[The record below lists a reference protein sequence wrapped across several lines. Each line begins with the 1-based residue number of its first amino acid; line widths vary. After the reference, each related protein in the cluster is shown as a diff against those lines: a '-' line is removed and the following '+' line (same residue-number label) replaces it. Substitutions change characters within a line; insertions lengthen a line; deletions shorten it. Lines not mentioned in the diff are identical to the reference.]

1 MRVRQFELRLL
12 AVALTVLWT
21 AGGGVVL
28 VAYRPGGPLDLLV
41 GCASLLPLI
50 VSVASVVWPP
60 LVRSDRG
67 SAGVFW
73 LGLLAGLLL
82 IPCIFR
88 LGGQVIEGGTEPLL
102 PSLEVV
108 YPWLLALI
116 ATSLFAG
123 LGISRQFVAQTAYG
137 RRHVVMTLAFALAA
151 TAIIGGT
158 FAGVSLA
165 DAAALRDKPV
175 AHSRFG
181 PTDIALAA
189 QGSGTLAPPDC
200 DKAIV
205 AARSGRDQFD
215 LSANVDARAVGTV
228 SLSGSRSGADVGW
241 TARVV
246 RSDVLEQ
253 YGAVKVGQSVWIEAP
268 GTGWT
273 PSSPG
278 SIGGQM
284 LDATVL
290 SSALTMEN
298 RATAENGGLEYVEGA
313 RARHCRMNVDGKTF
327 VAAFPQVTWLVGE
340 ASLET
345 WRGELDYW
353 IFLDGEVGIV
363 SGTINGNAQEILPH
377 GIQATVWVKM
387 TSVDRDSVIAI
398 SPPGN

>member
-12 AVALTVLWT
+12 AAALTVLWA

-28 VAYRPGGPLDLLV
+28 IAYRPGGPLDVLV
-41 GCASLLPLI
+41 GSAALLPLL
-50 VSVASVVWPP
+50 VSVASIVWPP
-60 LVRSDRG
+60 LVRGDRG

-73 LGLLAGLLL
+73 LGFIAGLLL

-88 LGGQVIEGGTEPLL
+88 LAGQVLQGGTEPLL

-123 LGISRQFVAQTAYG
+123 LGISRQLIGATPYG
-137 RRHVVMTLAFALAA
+137 RRHLAVTLAFALVA
-151 TAIIGGT
+151 TTVISGSY
-158 FAGVSLA
+158 AGVSLA
-165 DAAALRDKPV
+165 DDAALRDKPA

-189 QGSGTLAPPDC
+189 AGSADIAPPDC
-200 DKAIV
+200 DKGLVTAG
-205 AARSGRDQFD
+205 SGRVQLD
-215 LSANVDARAVGTV
+215 LSATVDTRAVGTV
-228 SLSGSRSGADVGW
+228 SLTGTRSRSDLAW

-246 RSDVLEQ
+246 RRDILAQ
-253 YGAVKVGQSVWIEAP
+253 YGAVRVGQAVWTEAP

-273 PSSPG
+273 RAAPG
-278 SIGGQM
+278 SIDGQL
-284 LDATVL
+284 LDETVIARAL
-290 SSALTMEN
+290 STEN
-298 RATAENGGLEYVEGA
+298 RATAENLGLEYVEAA
-313 RARHCRMNVDGKTF
+313 RARRCRINVDGDTF
-327 VAAFPQVTWLVGE
+327 AAAFPQVKWLVGT

-353 IFLDGEVGIV
+353 IFLDGEVGMV
-363 SGTINGNAQEILPH
+363 SGTINGDAQEILPH

-387 TSVDRDSVIAI
+387 SVVDRDSDIAI
-398 SPPGN
+398 TPPGN

>member
-1 MRVRQFELRLL
+1 VRVRQLELRLL
-12 AVALTVLWT
+12 AVALTVLWA

-41 GCASLLPLI
+41 GCASLLPLF

-73 LGLLAGLLL
+73 LGLVAGLLL

-102 PSLEVV
+102 PSLEVG

-123 LGISRQFVAQTAYG
+123 LGISRQFVAQAAYA
-137 RRHVVMTLAFALAA
+137 RRHMITTLAFALAA
-151 TAIIGGT
+151 TTVIGGA

-165 DAAALRDKPV
+165 DDAALRDKPA

-181 PTDIALAA
+181 PTDIAQAA
-189 QGSGTLAPPDC
+189 EGSAEIAPPDC
-200 DKAIV
+200 GKALV
-205 AARSGRDQFD
+205 TAKTGRVQLD
-215 LSANVDARAVGTV
+215 LSANVDTRAVGTI
-228 SLSGSRSGADVGW
+228 SLSGSRSGNDVGW

-246 RSDVLEQ
+246 TSDVLGQ
-253 YGAVKVGQSVWIEAP
+253 YGEVRIGQSVWTESP
-268 GTGWT
+268 GTVWT
-273 PSSPG
+273 PSALGPIEG
-278 SIGGQM
+278 RL

-290 SSALTMEN
+290 ATALSLEN
-298 RATAENGGLEYVEGA
+298 RATAENRGLENVESA
-313 RARHCRMNVDGKTF
+313 RARRCRINIDGKTF
-327 VAAFPQVTWLVGE
+327 VAAFPQVTWLVGG

-353 IFLDGEVGIV
+353 IFLDGEVGMV
-363 SGTINGNAQEILPH
+363 SGTINGDAQEILPH

-387 TSVDRDSVIAI
+387 TSVDRDSAIAI
-398 SPPGN
+398 SPPSN